1 MSTERSP
8 ALDGRLH
15 NSDRLKKDLADLG
28 VFDTKMSLYL
38 FEKMR
43 EYEVMGFSGFEAR
56 HYSLFEQFAGDMGRA
71 VDIQNLLYCLAYKY
85 LALGRISHT
94 RIPDRPFVESERRQV
109 IFGTAIGIPTFFVRE
124 DTDNEMM
131 KMIVARTEKVRH
143 SRRYPGYL
151 RVHNLEY
158 RRALLK
164 ILREDAADLI
174 EMFQM
179 EETIQELAMR
189 IEAPDRFAALG
200 RLTRGILKE
209 TGASSPIQMPAEEFN
224 LAAEQYYREHLRR
237 RHSEEAL
244 DFLTADLIALGEG
257 SDRAAQVA
265 RQALRFV
272 LREEGVS
279 AFLARLRSNICEG
292 RAAEADLQRLIY
304 LVMISVHDDRRRAG
318 QTTASDYGESFN
330 VASIC

>member
-1 MSTERSP
+1 
-8 ALDGRLH
+8 
-15 NSDRLKKDLADLG
+15 
-28 VFDTKMSLYL
+28 MSLYL

-43 EYEVMGFSGFEAR
+43 EYETMGFSGFEAR

-85 LALGRISHT
+85 IANRRISHT
-94 RIPDRPFVESERRQV
+94 QIPDRPFVESERRQI
-109 IFGTAIGIPTFFVRE
+109 IFGTAIGIPTFFVRA

-131 KMIVARTEKVRH
+131 KRIIVRTEKVRH

-164 ILREDAADLI
+164 ILQEDAVDLI

-189 IEAPDRFAALG
+189 LEAPDRFAALG

-209 TGASSPIQMPAEEFN
+209 AGISSPLQMPAEDFN
-224 LAAEQYYREHLRR
+224 LAAERYYRQHLRR

-244 DFLTADLIALGEG
+244 DFLTADLAVLGEG
-257 SDRAAQVA
+257 LGRAAQVT

-272 LREEGVS
+272 LKEEGVS

-292 RAAEADLQRLIY
+292 RTPEADLQKLIY
-304 LVMISVHDDRRRAG
+304 LVMISVHDDRRRAS
-318 QTTASDYGESFN
+318 QTTASDYKESFD